1 MTVSQEVRSFSLD
14 IRMEKVFEVIFN
26 LKNIVKVLFF
36 LFSLDL
42 HRLYYFLGRLL
53 QWALHFAN
61 SIGLFVKIQP
71 PIALNIL
78 TAVFALSFKKSFV
91 IIVCSK
97 LCTEYSYTC
106 LVQCALEDVN
116 VK

>member
-1 MTVSQEVRSFSLD
+1 MRPFWVEDATGREYTEVTVSQEVRSFSLA

-36 LFSLDL
+36 LFSLNL

-61 SIGLFVKIQP
+61 SIGLFVKIQL

-78 TAVFALSFKKSFV
+78 TAVFALSF
-91 IIVCSK
+91 
-97 LCTEYSYTC
+97 
-106 LVQCALEDVN
+106 
-116 VK
+116 